1 MQDKHLL
8 LQIMQTPRKD
18 TPRPRLQITT
28 LVVRSTAPGVWW
40 WKRECGKFKLLV
52 MICVL
57 QECIFMRHRAICP
70 HEHFK
75 CGMTVCAVPIE

>member
-57 QECIFMRHRAICP
+57 QECIFMLWQQCIIELCP
-70 HEHFK
+70 HIQMWDD
-75 CGMTVCAVPIE
+75 G